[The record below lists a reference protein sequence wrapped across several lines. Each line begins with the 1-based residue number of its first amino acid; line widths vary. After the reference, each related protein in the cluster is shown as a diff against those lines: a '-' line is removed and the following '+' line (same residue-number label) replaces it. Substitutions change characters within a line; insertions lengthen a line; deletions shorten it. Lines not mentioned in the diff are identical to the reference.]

1 MYTNIKLHLLS
12 TITKW
17 VLFWLILLTLGSCSA
32 SRYLDE
38 GQKLYT
44 GSELNIDNEEKIE
57 DKTDLVTELNQVIRP
72 EPNERILWW
81 RYRLWFYNIAGEDPQ
96 GGLGKWLKNRIGRE
110 PVLWSDFDEE
120 KTIRLLENRLFSF
133 GYFDAAVNFE
143 AHEKKHTAS
152 AEFHIDLPPPFRISE
167 IMPLDETSEIAE
179 QINKTMEKSLLEE
192 DQAYKLSRLRDERER
207 ISKQVRDEGYFFFN
221 PDFII
226 FRADTTI
233 GNRKV
238 KIALSLNQQ
247 MPDNASHRYEIRNIV
262 LNANHILGNDTSP
275 ETSDSINL
283 RENVW
288 IINNDN
294 LFKPATLNRTVFFE
308 SGDIYNTRDHDLT
321 LNHLMGLEVFK
332 FVNLR
337 FSEVDASDT
346 PQLDLQILLTPMKKK
361 NLGIEISGVSK
372 STGFTGPGLSIS
384 FSNRNFLGG
393 AEQFNINLDGSYEIL
408 IGAGNR
414 NASSLEAGVTSEL
427 TIPRFVVPFGFDK
440 INPLYLPR
448 TKISLN
454 FNYLSRTDAFSVTS
468 FRSQFGYEW
477 RQSVTARY
485 RYYPLVFNIF
495 ALGTISEEYEEYFS
509 RETLF
514 RRGLFEQ
521 FLLGSEF
528 SWTWNTQRRGT
539 RKHGWFIN
547 HNIDLSGNIAYLL
560 LDKTGIGTKSPEGDY
575 EIFGTSF
582 SQFSKTDF
590 DIRHYLDMGY
600 GQKLVSRI
608 ATGIGIPYGN
618 SGTMPYIKLFTA
630 GGSNGIRAFHPR
642 SLGPGSYNSPDTLAS
657 GFDINQT
664 GNIKLE
670 LNLEYRFA
678 FTNTIKG
685 AVFADAGNIWN
696 LKEREQ
702 VPGGKFET
710 SEFLNQIALGT
721 GFGLR
726 FDFTFFILRLDL
738 AFPLAVPYDDS
749 PTYFQPF
756 KPFNMNWLS
765 DNLLLNLAI
774 GYPF

>member
-1 MYTNIKLHLLS
+1 
-12 TITKW
+12 
-17 VLFWLILLTLGSCSA
+17 
-32 SRYLDE
+32 
-38 GQKLYT
+38 
-44 GSELNIDNEEKIE
+44 
-57 DKTDLVTELNQVIRP
+57 
-72 EPNERILWW
+72 
-81 RYRLWFYNIAGEDPQ
+81 
-96 GGLGKWLKNRIGRE
+96 
-110 PVLWSDFDEE
+110 
-120 KTIRLLENRLFSF
+120 
-133 GYFDAAVNFE
+133 
-143 AHEKKHTAS
+143 
-152 AEFHIDLPPPFRISE
+152 
-167 IMPLDETSEIAE
+167 
-179 QINKTMEKSLLEE
+179 
-192 DQAYKLSRLRDERER
+192 
-207 ISKQVRDEGYFFFN
+207 
-221 PDFII
+221 
-226 FRADTTI
+226 
-233 GNRKV
+233 
-238 KIALSLNQQ
+238 
-247 MPDNASHRYEIRNIV
+247 
-262 LNANHILGNDTSP
+262 
-275 ETSDSINL
+275 
-283 RENVW
+283 
-288 IINNDN
+288 
-294 LFKPATLNRTVFFE
+294 
-308 SGDIYNTRDHDLT
+308 
-321 LNHLMGLEVFK
+321 
-332 FVNLR
+332 
-337 FSEVDASDT
+337 
-346 PQLDLQILLTPMKKK
+346 
-361 NLGIEISGVSK
+361 
-372 STGFTGPGLSIS
+372 
-384 FSNRNFLGG
+384 
-393 AEQFNINLDGSYEIL
+393 
-408 IGAGNR
+408 
-414 NASSLEAGVTSEL
+414 
-427 TIPRFVVPFGFDK
+427 
-440 INPLYLPR
+440 
-448 TKISLN
+448 
-454 FNYLSRTDAFSVTS
+454 YLSRTDAFSVTS

-685 AVFADAGNIWN
+685 AVCADAGNIWN